1 MALILPESEGRRP
14 SALAASQRDSAP
26 QAPRPPR
33 PPVYGGALYV
43 HRQIP
48 FRRAQPSTQ
57 VRRFVLPLVCGHCG
71 RLRLL
76 ICACGV
82 HRLIRR
88 RIRHRLGADRAV
100 LAKPPRTFHVKH
112 RGGASGAAQGSPL
125 LNAEAAIQRPVA
137 CGCLE
142 GREKA
147 SPGPLFARFP
157 VTLALL
163 CCHAR
168 IGRAYGSLPSRFPV
182 MLGLDPLRGGFPPTR
197 VKSSRPRPAWV
208 LPLAPVHPPLWVYPR
223 AHTLMNPFPNISLE
237 LVTKMKAWGSAVFRY
252 SRSATAWDRD
262 SAVSTT
268 HFGSWE

>member
-1 MALILPESEGRRP
+1 M
-14 SALAASQRDSAP
+14 
-26 QAPRPPR
+26 
-33 PPVYGGALYV
+33 
-43 HRQIP
+43 
-48 FRRAQPSTQ
+48 
-57 VRRFVLPLVCGHCG
+57 LPLVCGHCG

-76 ICACGV
+76 IRACGV

-88 RIRHRLGADRAV
+88 RIRRRLGADRAV
-100 LAKPPRTFHVKH
+100 LAKPRMFHVKH
-112 RGGASGAAQGSPL
+112 PRGKRRDPGEPSPERRGSHPAPCSL
-125 LNAEAAIQRPVA
+125 WLPRR
-137 CGCLE
+137 E
-142 GREKA
+142 GEG

-168 IGRAYGSLPSRFPV
+168 IGRAYGSLPSRSPV
-182 MLGLDPLRGGFPPTR
+182 TLGLDPLRGGFPPTR
-197 VKSSRPRPAWV
+197 GKSSRPRPAWV

-223 AHTLMNPFPNISLE
+223 AHTLINPFPNISLE

-262 SAVSTT
+262 RAVSTT